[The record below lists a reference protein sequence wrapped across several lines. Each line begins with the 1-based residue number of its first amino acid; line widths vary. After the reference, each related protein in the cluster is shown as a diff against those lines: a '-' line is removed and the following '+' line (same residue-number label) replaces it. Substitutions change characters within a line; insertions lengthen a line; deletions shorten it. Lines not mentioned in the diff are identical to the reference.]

1 MVERSEQ
8 SILDYLLS
16 SQQAEVVQR
25 DGRETKNL
33 KIGEKTYS
41 FDKTKPITDRLKKKL
56 KTVQQSL
63 GYKKYELENKL
74 GIRWTR
80 LDKNKALTGIQKRF
94 KATID
99 DEQSAFKSYVNSY
112 SISNIKVQ
120 GIKALQ
126 YLKYQD
132 VRLKEYL
139 NKHKGLKVFVEA
151 FGVFKSKK
159 TNEDVR
165 TPIRSRRYNITNAD
179 AIPTSLSQMA
189 TDIEI
194 LMDRME
200 LSESGLVIK

>member
-1 MVERSEQ
+1 M
-8 SILDYLLS
+8 
-16 SQQAEVVQR
+16 
-25 DGRETKNL
+25 
-33 KIGEKTYS
+33 
-41 FDKTKPITDRLKKKL
+41 KKKL
-56 KTVQQSL
+56 KTVQQTL
-63 GYKKYELENKL
+63 GYTKYELENKL

-80 LDKNKALTGIQKRF
+80 LDKNKALTGIQKRY

-99 DEQSAFKSYVNSY
+99 DENSAFKSYVSSY
-112 SISNIKVQ
+112 AISDIKVQ

-139 NKHKGLKVFVEA
+139 NKHKGMKVIVEA
-151 FGVFKSKK
+151 TGVFKSKK

-179 AIPTSLSQMA
+179 EIPTSLSQMA
-189 TDIEI
+189 SDIEL

-200 LSESGLVIK
+200 LSESGLVIKD